1 MGVSTSDADP
11 KFGRS
16 LNEELERLEDEAAAA
31 AAALANEYDVVDDDS
46 EKDKDEPLTRAEKSF
61 ISV

>member
-1 MGVSTSDADP
+1 MEDVLRDP

-16 LNEELERLEDEAAAA
+16 LNEELERLEDEAAAAAA